1 MVASSKLQL
10 IRKWANYRLRIRRR
24 IAQLQ
29 ERYQT
34 VTFVGES
41 RERRSFS
48 RHEPVDCPAVAAR
61 SPGVHPGLE
70 QFRPLYPWRA
80 GAGSR
85 RSYDRIVRIAF
96 AAESFLPQ
104 VNGVTNSVLRM
115 LEHCKAQG
123 HEALV
128 LAPAD
133 AGKVPS
139 DYLGFPVV
147 TLASVGLPGY
157 SDVRVNTAPRFMI
170 ERTLTDFQPDVVH
183 LAAPFAIGY
192 KAALSAAKL
201 NIPSVA
207 IYQTEIATY
216 AAQYGF
222 PALEPVL
229 WYRLRQAHSLATLNF
244 APSTYAR
251 DQLLE
256 QGIPRVGIWA
266 RGVDSARFHPSKRD
280 EGLRRQWAP
289 NGERI
294 IGYMGRLAAEKSVAD
309 LAVLADIPNTKFV
322 IVGDG
327 PERANLQKALPN
339 ALFLGLKQGEELAR
353 CLASFDL
360 FVHTGTLETFCQ
372 SIQEAEASGLPV
384 IAPRRGGPID
394 LVNPSRTGW
403 LYEVGD
409 LAAMR
414 GHVMDLVGDDYKR
427 QAFGAAARSSVEHR
441 TWPWICEELVGHYR
455 EAIKMGV
462 KIPRLTNSTR

>member
-1 MVASSKLQL
+1 MRV
-10 IRKWANYRLRIRRR
+10 
-24 IAQLQ
+24 
-29 ERYQT
+29 
-34 VTFVGES
+34 
-41 RERRSFS
+41 
-48 RHEPVDCPAVAAR
+48 
-61 SPGVHPGLE
+61 
-70 QFRPLYPWRA
+70 
-80 GAGSR
+80 
-85 RSYDRIVRIAF
+85 AF

-115 LEHCKAQG
+115 LEHLQANG

-133 AGKVPS
+133 AGKVPKQ
-139 DYLGFPVV
+139 YAGFPVV

-170 ERTLTDFQPDVVH
+170 ERTLADFRPDVVH

-222 PALEPVL
+222 PALEPVF
-229 WYRLRQAHSLATLNF
+229 WYRLKQAHSLATLNF

-251 DQLLE
+251 DQLMS

-266 RGVDSARFHPSKRD
+266 RGVDSVRFHPSKRD
-280 EGLRRQWAP
+280 EDLRREWAP
-289 NGERI
+289 NGEKI
-294 IGYMGRLAAEKSVAD
+294 VGYMGRLAAEKRVQD
-309 LAVLADIPNTKFV
+309 LSAIADIPGIKLV
-322 IVGDG
+322 IIGDG
-327 PERANLQKALPN
+327 PSRAELEQQLPN
-339 ALFLGLKQGEELAR
+339 AVFLGMKQGEELPR

-360 FVHTGTLETFCQ
+360 FVHTGELETFCQ

-394 LVNPSRTGW
+394 LVNPSHTGW
-403 LYEVGD
+403 LYEPGRLDQLRGYVLD
-409 LAAMR
+409 LI
-414 GHVMDLVGDDYKR
+414 GDDFKR
-427 QAFGAAARSSVEHR
+427 QAFGRTARAAVEYR
-441 TWPWICEELVGHYR
+441 TWPYICGELVEHYQ

-462 KIPRLTNSTR
+462 RIPRLTNSLR

>member
-1 MVASSKLQL
+1 MSHSVQ
-10 IRKWANYRLRIRRR
+10 
-24 IAQLQ
+24 
-29 ERYQT
+29 
-34 VTFVGES
+34 
-41 RERRSFS
+41 
-48 RHEPVDCPAVAAR
+48 
-61 SPGVHPGLE
+61 PGVPAGCRVG
-70 QFRPLYPWRA
+70 RPS
-80 GAGSR
+80 GST
-85 RSYDRIVRIAF
+85 IENVRVAF

-115 LEHCKAQG
+115 LEHLQANG

-133 AGKVPS
+133 AGRVPKQ
-139 DYLGFPVV
+139 YAGFPVV

-170 ERTLTDFQPDVVH
+170 ERTLADFRPDVVH

-222 PALEPVL
+222 PALEPVF
-229 WYRLRQAHSLATLNF
+229 WYRLKQAHSLATLNF

-251 DQLLE
+251 DQLME

-266 RGVDSARFHPSKRD
+266 RGVDSTRFHPSKRS
-280 EGLRRQWAP
+280 EELRREWAP
-289 NGERI
+289 NGEKI
-294 IGYMGRLAAEKSVAD
+294 VGYMGRLAAEKRVQD
-309 LAVLADIPNTKFV
+309 LSAIADIPGIKLV
-322 IVGDG
+322 IIGDG
-327 PERANLQKALPN
+327 PSRAELEQQLPN
-339 ALFLGLKQGEELAR
+339 AIFLGMKQGEELPR

-360 FVHTGTLETFCQ
+360 FVHTGELETFCQ

-394 LVNPSRTGW
+394 LVNPSHTGW
-403 LYEVGD
+403 LYEPGRLDQLRGYVLD
-409 LAAMR
+409 LI
-414 GHVMDLVGDDYKR
+414 GDDFKR
-427 QAFGAAARSSVEHR
+427 QTFGRTARAAVEYR
-441 TWPWICEELVGHYR
+441 TWPYICGELVDHYR

-462 KIPRLTNSTR
+462 RIPRLTNSLR